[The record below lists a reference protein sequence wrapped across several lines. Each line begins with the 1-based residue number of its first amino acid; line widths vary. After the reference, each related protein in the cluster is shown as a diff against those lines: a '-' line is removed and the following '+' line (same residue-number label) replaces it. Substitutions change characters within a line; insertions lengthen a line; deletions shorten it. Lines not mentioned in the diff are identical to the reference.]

1 MSNEIVTFVNG
12 DMTLAVDLSLE
23 EKTVWLTLDQMAVL
37 FQKTRTNI
45 SQHIQHIFAEKE
57 LIAAT
62 SVRKIDRSIKK
73 ASRPPLYYNLDVI
86 ISVGYRVHS
95 NNGVVFRK
103 WATKILNDYLIK
115 GYSVNQ
121 KRLEALQRTVTVQ
134 NALLGSISEK
144 AGMDSE
150 EVLSVV
156 KAYEK
161 ALFTLDGYDH
171 GDLSKPKTAP
181 ANKVS
186 YISCEDAKKVI
197 KASCFSAR
205 HDLFGKEKEPGHLE
219 GILEQ
224 IKQNV
229 FGKELYPSVEEK
241 AANLLYFVDKD
252 HVFADGN
259 KRIAAILFLE
269 FLRRNGSLLKKD
281 GTLRI
286 SNDALASLTL
296 LIAESDPKEK
306 EVMVAITMNFL
317 LA

>member
-1 MSNEIVTFVNG
+1 MSNEVVTFVNG

-23 EKTVWLTLDQMAVL
+23 DKTVWLTIDQMAKL
-37 FQKTRTNI
+37 FQKKKANI
-45 SQHIQHIFAEKE
+45 SAHIRNIFAEKE
-57 LIAAT
+57 LMEST
-62 SVRKIDRSIKK
+62 SAKKISRSSKE

-103 WATKILNDYLIK
+103 WATKVLNDYLIK
-115 GYSVNQ
+115 GYAINQ

-134 NALLGSISEK
+134 NALLGSISER
-144 AGMDSE
+144 AGMDSD
-150 EVLSVV
+150 EVLSVI

-161 ALFTLDGYDH
+161 ALSTLDSYDH
-171 GDLSKPKTAP
+171 GDLVKPKTLP
-181 ANKVS
+181 SSNVT
-186 YISCEDAKKVI
+186 YISYEDAIELIKK
-197 KASCFSAR
+197 SYFSSR
-205 HDLFGKEKEPGHLE
+205 QDLFGKEKEPGHLE

-224 IKQNV
+224 IRQNV
-229 FGKELYPSVEEK
+229 FGKELYPSIEEK
-241 AANLLYFVDKD
+241 ASNLLYFVDKD

-296 LIAESDPKEK
+296 LIAESNPKEK

-317 LA
+317 LG